1 MEGTGTGH
9 PEFTGKLLQILVDS
23 VINRCMKTKVGTME
37 EQIAQAVMLALGVCE
52 KAFFGSKNLLQ
63 LYESEG

>member
-1 MEGTGTGH
+1 MHEDKSRNN
-9 PEFTGKLLQILVDS
+9 GK
-23 VINRCMKTKVGTME
+23 KVEISPFLTLAGELGNSKE